1 MYASPNAYLL
11 MLFLMIGKILREIPA
26 KKVHAATLK
35 QEVKELKLA
44 IKLVV
49 LFVFSKGQTRGYS
62 HLHSVQ
68 Y

>member
-1 MYASPNAYLL
+1 
-11 MLFLMIGKILREIPA
+11 MIGKILREILA

-44 IKLVV
+44 INLVV

-62 HLHSVQ
+62 HLHNVQ

>member
-1 MYASPNAYLL
+1 
-11 MLFLMIGKILREIPA
+11 MIGKILREIPA

-62 HLHSVQ
+62 PLHSVQ